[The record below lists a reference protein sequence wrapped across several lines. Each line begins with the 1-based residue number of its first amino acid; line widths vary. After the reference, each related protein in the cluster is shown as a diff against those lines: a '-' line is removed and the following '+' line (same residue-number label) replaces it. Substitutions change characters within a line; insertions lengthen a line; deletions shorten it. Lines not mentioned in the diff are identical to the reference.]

1 MSKYPIVH
9 SARLPPVP
17 CSVWWINRHFGSE
30 VIGGVIVKTS
40 WETGVQANKYWTPI
54 TQRQSQHK
62 THTRFEAGEGVTQR
76 FMIPQGRDQQG
87 TGPDFAG

>member
-1 MSKYPIVH
+1 MSKYRVVH
-9 SARLPPVP
+9 SVRLPSVP
-17 CSVWWINRHFGSE
+17 CSVRSINQHSGSE

-40 WETGVQANKYWTPI
+40 WKTGVQTNKYLTPI
-54 TQRQSQHK
+54 TQRHSQHK

-76 FMIPQGRDQQG
+76 FMVLRG